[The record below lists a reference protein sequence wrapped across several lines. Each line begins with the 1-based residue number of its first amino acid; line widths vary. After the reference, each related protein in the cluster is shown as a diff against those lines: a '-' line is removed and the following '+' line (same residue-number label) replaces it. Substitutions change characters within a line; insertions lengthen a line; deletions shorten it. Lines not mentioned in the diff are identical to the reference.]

1 MRLTVRE
8 RASLGFTLI
17 EVLAVILLTSLVLG
31 MALDF
36 YVDLSNRGNQATA
49 VTRTWRRSLA
59 VVDRVS
65 SALQRAFL
73 LVKPTERDW
82 LSHPWVFLGERGH
95 SESGADRIK
104 FSTRRAPQHGTKGPT
119 QDLGY
124 VAYVLLPAV
133 DHEGYELLRWSR
145 PGLPEGLDRDLPNPQ
160 DMQVVAEEI
169 ADFGVQFLDESG
181 QWWDEWDSSQLRHSN
196 ELPSAAK
203 IHLTFLDSETSKAPS
218 IERRINLPMVPID
231 LEALV
236 ERDDAL
242 AGGGEE
248 EEDAE
253 GLSVADCILDFDA
266 LPEELQAVIEN
277 SLDEPIKPFLSTI
290 EEFGSAAEQHL
301 DPECL

>member
-1 MRLTVRE
+1 MRLTVWENE
-8 RASLGFTLI
+8 RLGFTLI
-17 EVLAVILLTSLVLG
+17 EVLAVILLTSMVLG

-36 YVDLSNRGNQATA
+36 YVDLSSRGNQASA

-65 SALQRAFL
+65 SDLQRTFL
-73 LVKPTERDW
+73 LVKPTEQDW

-104 FSTRRAPQHGTKGPT
+104 FPTRRTPQFGTKGPT

-124 VAYVLLPAV
+124 VAYVLLPAP
-133 DHEGYELLRWSR
+133 DSEGYELMRWSR
-145 PGLPEGLDRDLPNPQ
+145 FGLPEGLDRDFPNPQ
-160 DMQVVAEEI
+160 EMQLVAEGI

-203 IHLTFLDSETSKAPS
+203 ISLAFLDTETSEAPK
-218 IERRINLPMVPID
+218 IERRVNLPMVPID

-236 ERDDAL
+236 GRDEDA
-242 AGGGEE
+242 ANGGEE
-248 EEDAE
+248 EGDPD
-253 GLSVADCILDFDA
+253 GLTVSDCILDFDA

-277 SLDEPIKPFLSTI
+277 SLDQPFEPFLSTVG
-290 EEFGSAAEQHL
+290 EFGSAAEQHL

>member
-1 MRLTVRE
+1 MTVQENAR
-8 RASLGFTLI
+8 LGFTLI

-36 YVDLSNRGNQATA
+36 YVDLSNQGTQASA
-49 VTRTWRRSLA
+49 GTRTWRRSLA

-65 SALQRAFL
+65 SDLQRAFL

-82 LSHPWVFLGERGH
+82 LSHPWVFMGERGH

-104 FSTRRAPQHGTKGPT
+104 FPTRRTPQHGTKGPT

-133 DHEGYELLRWSR
+133 DREGYELLRWSR
-145 PGLPEGLDRDLPNPQ
+145 SGLPEGLDRDLPDPQ

-181 QWWDEWDSSQLRHSN
+181 EWWDEWDSSQLRHSN

-203 IHLTFLDSETSKAPS
+203 IHLTFLDTETFEAPS
-218 IERRINLPMVPID
+218 IERRVNLPMVPVD

-236 ERDDAL
+236 ERDAPNA
-242 AGGGEE
+242 AGEAEE
-248 EEDAE
+248 EGE
-253 GLSVADCILDFDA
+253 GLSVEDCILDFDA
-266 LPEELQAVIEN
+266 LPEELQAVIGN
-277 SLDEPIKPFLSTI
+277 SLEEPIEPFLSTI
-290 EEFGSAAEQHL
+290 EEFGSAAEEYL

>member
-1 MRLTVRE
+1 
-8 RASLGFTLI
+8 
-17 EVLAVILLTSLVLG
+17 
-31 MALDF
+31 
-36 YVDLSNRGNQATA
+36 
-49 VTRTWRRSLA
+49 

-65 SALQRAFL
+65 SDLQRTFL

-104 FSTRRAPQHGTKGPT
+104 FPTRRTPQPGTKGPT

-124 VAYVLLPAV
+124 IAYVLLPAS
-133 DHEGYELLRWSR
+133 DREGYELLRWSR
-145 PGLPEGLDRDLPNPQ
+145 AGLPEGLDRDLPDPQ
-160 DMQVVAEEI
+160 EMQLVAEGI

-203 IHLTFLDSETSKAPS
+203 IHLTFLDTATSEAPS
-218 IERRINLPMVPID
+218 IERRVNLPMVPLD
-231 LEALV
+231 LESLV
-236 ERDDAL
+236 DRDGTA
-242 AGGGEE
+242 ANESGEG
-248 EEDAE
+248 EDGE
-253 GLSVADCILDFDA
+253 GLTVSDCILDFTA

-277 SLDEPIKPFLSTI
+277 SLDQPIEPFLSTI
-290 EEFGSAAEQHL
+290 EEFGGAAEQHL